1 MKIERLTENKIR
13 VIVKPSDLELEK
25 ISMKDLLSQSLERQS
40 FLNHMLE
47 RAKVE
52 VGFDTDGCRLLIEG
66 FSSSDDILVFTITR
80 YSEFKKSN
88 DLTKKGFKVK
98 RKTFDANSKHIIF
111 KFKNF
116 DDFCEFCEAVN
127 NYNCN
132 ITKISKNSTLYL
144 YNNTYYLIINNINLD
159 INLIKKFYSLTSEFY
174 NSFYSSS
181 EFESKLIEHAK
192 VIMKKNAISNTINY
206 FINPKEKEG

>member
-52 VGFDTDGCRLLIEG
+52 VGFDTEGCRLLIEG

-80 YSEFKKSN
+80 YN
-88 DLTKKGFKVK
+88 DIKNPNEYTKRNLKVK

-116 DDFCEFCEAVN
+116 DDFCNFCEAIN
-127 NYNCN
+127 NYNLN

-159 INLIKKFYSLTSEFY
+159 TNLIKKFYSLTSEFY